1 MQYKR
6 IIFNMPDKKKIR
18 LHPLLIQLLLL
29 IPFLFN
35 NQLHAAPPP
44 ASAFETHE
52 LADKKR
58 FAPLLAQ
65 LDTETQV
72 RWLQAN
78 QQPFLSLFTPSL
90 VSEQKGACIIVTD
103 AGHHPDWPG
112 PVKMLRHHLPLHGWA
127 TLSLALPLHHQ
138 GQAQQSRTK
147 DFSFPAAPA
156 PEPVSIE
163 AQALARLESAFAELN
178 AQGLYNIVI
187 IAVGTGAQLS
197 AFAIKDVPKASFAGF
212 IAIAPRTAL
221 ESLQSSLTEDLTTI
235 AVPVLEI
242 LPAQFSRESTQ
253 TAALL
258 ARKKQ
263 HPQYT
268 QVILRGSNK
277 QFRNDHLLL
286 PRIRGWLK
294 RHATGVRATKGPIK
308 AKY

>member
-1 MQYKR
+1 
-6 IIFNMPDKKKIR
+6 MPDKKKTR
-18 LHPLLIQLLLL
+18 LQLLLTHLLLL
-29 IPFLFN
+29 ISFLFN
-35 NQLHAAPPP
+35 NQLHAEPPP
-44 ASAFETHE
+44 ISALETQE

-65 LDTETQV
+65 LDSETQV
-72 RWLQAN
+72 RWLHAN
-78 QQPFLSLFTPSL
+78 HQPFLGLFTPSL

-103 AGHHPDWPG
+103 AGQHPDWPG

-127 TLSLALPLHHQ
+127 TLSLALPPHHQ
-138 GQAQQSRTK
+138 GQTQKTKTK
-147 DFSFPAAPA
+147 DFSFPVA
-156 PEPVSIE
+156 PEPTRIE

-178 AQGLYNIVI
+178 DQGLYNIVI
-187 IAVGTGAQLS
+187 IAIGTGAQLS
-197 AFAIKDVPKASFAGF
+197 AFAIKNVPKASFAGF
-212 IAIAPRTAL
+212 IAISPRAAL
-221 ESLQSSLTEDLTTI
+221 ESRQSSLTEDLTAI
-235 AVPVLEI
+235 SAPVLEI
-242 LPAQFSRESTQ
+242 LPAQFSKGNTQ

-258 ARKKQ
+258 AIKKQ

-277 QFRNDHLLL
+277 QFKDDHLLL

>member
-1 MQYKR
+1 
-6 IIFNMPDKKKIR
+6 MPDKKKTR
-18 LHPLLIQLLLL
+18 LHSLLIHLLLL
-29 IPFLFN
+29 ILSLFN
-35 NQLHAAPPP
+35 NQLHADETL
-44 ASAFETHE
+44 ASAPETQE
-52 LADKKR
+52 LVDKKR
-58 FAPLLAQ
+58 FASLLAQ
-65 LDTETQV
+65 LDSETQV

-78 QQPFLSLFTPSL
+78 QQPFLSLFIPSL

-138 GQAQQSRTK
+138 GQAQQTKTK
-147 DFSFPAAPA
+147 DFSFPAAAA
-156 PEPVSIE
+156 PEPAGIE
-163 AQALARLESAFAELN
+163 AQVLARLESAFAELN
-178 AQGLYNIVI
+178 AQGLYNIVVI
-187 IAVGTGAQLS
+187 GIGTGAQLS

-212 IAIAPRTAL
+212 IAIAPRAAL
-221 ESLQSSLTEDLTTI
+221 ESRQSSLSEDLT
-235 AVPVLEI
+235 AVSAPVLEI
-242 LPAQFSRESTQ
+242 LPAQFSRENDQ

-294 RHATGVRATKGPIK
+294 RHATGVRASKGPIK
-308 AKY
+308 AKH

>member
-1 MQYKR
+1 
-6 IIFNMPDKKKIR
+6 MPDKKKTR
-18 LHPLLIQLLLL
+18 LHSLLIHLLLL
-29 IPFLFN
+29 ILSLFN
-35 NQLHAAPPP
+35 NQLHADETL
-44 ASAFETHE
+44 ASAPETKE
-52 LADKKR
+52 LVDKKR
-58 FAPLLAQ
+58 FASLLAQ
-65 LDTETQV
+65 LDSETQV

-78 QQPFLSLFTPSL
+78 QQPFLSLFIPSL

-138 GQAQQSRTK
+138 GQAQQTKTK
-147 DFSFPAAPA
+147 DFSFPAAAA
-156 PEPVSIE
+156 PEPAGIE
-163 AQALARLESAFAELN
+163 AQVLARLESAFAELN
-178 AQGLYNIVI
+178 AQGLYNIVVI
-187 IAVGTGAQLS
+187 GIGTGAQLS

-212 IAIAPRTAL
+212 IAIAPRAAL
-221 ESLQSSLTEDLTTI
+221 ESRQSSLSEDLT
-235 AVPVLEI
+235 AVSAPVLEI
-242 LPAQFSRESTQ
+242 LPAQFSRENDQ

-294 RHATGVRATKGPIK
+294 RHATGVRASKGPIK
-308 AKY
+308 AKH

>member
-1 MQYKR
+1 
-6 IIFNMPDKKKIR
+6 MPDKKKTR
-18 LHPLLIQLLLL
+18 LHSLLIHLLLL
-29 IPFLFN
+29 ILSLFN
-35 NQLHAAPPP
+35 NQLHADETL
-44 ASAFETHE
+44 ASAPETKE
-52 LADKKR
+52 LVDKKR
-58 FAPLLAQ
+58 FASLLAQ
-65 LDTETQV
+65 LDSETQV

-78 QQPFLSLFTPSL
+78 QQPFLSLFIPSL
-90 VSEQKGACIIVTD
+90 VNEQKGACIIVTD

-138 GQAQQSRTK
+138 GQAQQTKTK
-147 DFSFPAAPA
+147 DFSFPAAAA
-156 PEPVSIE
+156 PEPAGIE
-163 AQALARLESAFAELN
+163 AQVLARLESAFAELN
-178 AQGLYNIVI
+178 AQGLYNIVVI
-187 IAVGTGAQLS
+187 GIGTGAQLS

-212 IAIAPRTAL
+212 IAIAPRAAL
-221 ESLQSSLTEDLTTI
+221 ESRQSSLSEDLT
-235 AVPVLEI
+235 AVSAPVLEI
-242 LPAQFSRESTQ
+242 LPAQFSRENDQ

-294 RHATGVRATKGPIK
+294 RHATGVRASKGPIK
-308 AKY
+308 AKH